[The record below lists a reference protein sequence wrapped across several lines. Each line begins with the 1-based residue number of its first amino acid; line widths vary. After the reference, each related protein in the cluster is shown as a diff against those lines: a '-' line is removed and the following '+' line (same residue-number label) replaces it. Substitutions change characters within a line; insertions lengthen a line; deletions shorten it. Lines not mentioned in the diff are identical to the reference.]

1 MNTQTKRWSFTWD
14 TNVKQKTLPN
24 EVKLMNFLNRETDLS
39 CFQYEL
45 GEIKKKEHIQGMMTL
60 AGERKSKRSVLELFK
75 ETFKNV
81 DGLTIQPVYDTVALS
96 AYVTKEE
103 GRVKGPY
110 FAGRKEMYNSKLA
123 NNSLRNWQK
132 ELFDT
137 LITEQDEFK
146 DRKVLWVEDMCGNTG
161 KSWFQKWLRIGQK
174 QLVVRQ
180 LPVSSVDRLI
190 SAVNIISRNI
200 EVDVYT
206 IDLTRTR
213 GEGQSYEDLFAAVEQ
228 IKNGYVVDVMYGK
241 YNEAIFNPPMIVI
254 FTNQRIDD
262 FYNYLSQDR
271 WEEFSIGSTG
281 KLNRRIELSPEAEL
295 EYDLGALERT
305 KERQR
310 LRKIRNKE
318 KEK

>member
-1 MNTQTKRWSFTWD
+1 MNTQTKKWSFTWD

-45 GEIKKKEHIQGMMTL
+45 GEIKKKEHIQGMITL

-81 DGLTIQPVYDTVALS
+81 DGLTIQPTYDTVALS

-137 LITEQDEFK
+137 LITEQDKFK

-174 QLVVRQ
+174 QLEVRQ

-190 SAVNIISRNI
+190 SAVSIISRNI

-206 IDLTRTR
+206 IDLTRTK
-213 GEGQSYEDLFAAVEQ
+213 GEGQSYEDLFSAIEQ

-281 KLNRRIELSPEAEL
+281 KLNRRIELSPEEEL
-295 EYDLGALERT
+295 EYDRGGLERM

-310 LRKIRNKE
+310 QREIKNKE